1 MSRPRDNAIPTGVF
15 SGTHCLGNGF
25 CDGCQRHQL
34 LLSWDV
40 WPVQVLVTLVLF
52 RELMEPGFILLVGS
66 QSLGEY
72 GDDSWSSEHRIQSV
86 SHIAWANFHLAAVP
100 LWLSARLV
108 SWDLTG
114 TGHSEIVV
122 DLEVSWLSD
131 RSHHVGLVFV
141 LFAPPCWPLDWDA
154 DVHG

>member
-15 SGTHCLGNGF
+15 SAHTVWAMAFVMAG
-25 CDGCQRHQL
+25 QRHQL
-34 LLSWDV
+34 LLSWNV

-52 RELMEPGFILLVGS
+52 RELMEPGLILLVGS

-72 GDDSWSSEHRIQSV
+72 GDDSWSTEHRIQSV
-86 SHIAWANFHLAAVP
+86 AHIAWANFHLAAVP
-100 LWLSARLV
+100 PWLSARLV

-122 DLEVSWLSD
+122 DLEVSWLSN

-141 LFAPPCWPLDWDA
+141 LFTPPCWSLDWDA
-154 DVHG
+154 DVDG